1 MKAFNLNTKSNFNQQ
16 NLCITIGNFDG
27 LHIGHQSVINRLIE
41 EAHKSKLQSS
51 ILSFTPHPKI
61 FFSKSIN
68 LFNINTKNEKINIL
82 TDMGIDIYV
91 DFEFNNEL
99 ANLSAND
106 FIQKIILEK
115 LNVKKIVIGSD
126 FKFGKERKGN
136 LKKLRELS
144 ITLGFEL
151 VVIDI
156 LNNKHTKEKFSS
168 SYIRDLI
175 TKGDFNIVSQM
186 LGRNWSIVGKV
197 IRGDQKARKIN
208 FPTANIKPE
217 DKILPKKGVY
227 CVKASIDSKT
237 YKAVANFGY
246 RPTVNGSVLLLETHL
261 FDFNDDIY
269 GKELTVEFLAF
280 IRAEQKFDNFE
291 ELTKQIQKDIKTAKN
306 YHQI

>member
-1 MKAFNLNTKSNFNQQ
+1 MF
-16 NLCITIGNFDG
+16 ID
-27 LHIGHQSVINRLIE
+27 RRE
-41 EAHKSKLQSS
+41 MKLQIIIALTSFIFAGGYVS
-51 ILSFTPHPKI
+51 YDLSVEVSLDAYLSGGGYSYSYNSP
-61 FFSKSIN
+61 
-68 LFNINTKNEKINIL
+68 
-82 TDMGIDIYV
+82 DIEY
-91 DFEFNNEL
+91 DEG
-99 ANLSAND
+99 A
-106 FIQKIILEK
+106 
-115 LNVKKIVIGSD
+115 
-126 FKFGKERKGN
+126 
-136 LKKLRELS
+136 

-186 LGRNWSIVGKV
+186 LGRNWSLFGKV

-280 IRAEQKFDNFE
+280 IRAEKKFDNFQ
-291 ELTKQIQKDIKTAKN
+291 ELTKQIQKDIKTAKI